1 MKPRDYTFPIIMCL
15 ITLVTVYRYGAIK
28 QFLQNSQEY
37 TFVVKA
43 DENSVGKMK
52 SELEVA
58 TFQEVT
64 QEKMDEETYK
74 LTIKCPP
81 DKIGRIS
88 MMLMRI
94 ADRKEAE

>member
-1 MKPRDYTFPIIMCL
+1 MKLRDYTFSIIMCL
-15 ITLVTVYRYGAIK
+15 LTLLSIYRYGAIK
-28 QFLQNSQEY
+28 QFLEDSQEY

-43 DENSVGKMK
+43 NSNLVDEMK
-52 SELEVA
+52 SNLEDV
-58 TFQEVT
+58 TFQEVK

-94 ADRKEAE
+94 SERKESN